1 MRLFILF
8 LLLLG
13 AGLPGQAQAQTATVR
28 GTVRDAQNRP
38 VPYASVA
45 LPERQQ
51 GATADA
57 AGTFALSRLAAG
69 PARLVASAVGY
80 EKVEQTITLTEGQTT
95 EVSLSLPGAA
105 ALREVI
111 VTGVSRATELRRS
124 PVPVAALSRRD
135 INLNASGNIIDA
147 AVKGVP
153 GLDAVTTGP
162 NISKPFI
169 RGLGYNRVLTLY
181 DGMRQE
187 GQQWGDEH
195 GLEVDQY
202 DIDRV
207 EVVKGPA
214 SLIYGSD
221 AVAGVVNLLPRR
233 PSGPAGRLQ
242 GEALSEYQT
251 NNNLLGNS
259 LALSYHQNGWQ
270 VAGRGSARLARAYR
284 NAVDGRVFGTA
295 FRELNT
301 TLSAGREGSWGSS
314 RLAATLYE
322 NQQEIP
328 DGSRDSLSRRFT
340 RQIFDGSQDDV
351 KNRPLVGDA
360 DLSTYR
366 INPLSQRIQHYRL
379 LNNNRFRLGSGGGEL
394 HTLLGW
400 QRNVRREFTHPT
412 APAQAALH
420 LQLTTLNYD
429 VRYAAP
435 TWWGIETTLGI
446 NGMRQLNRSGDATD
460 FAIPDYNLFDLGG
473 YGHLKKTFGKL
484 DLSGGLRYDSRWLS
498 WNDFYTGTDP
508 ATGFGR
514 RVSRAAAGGAAP
526 QFAAFGRRYRG
537 VSASA
542 GASYA
547 FSDKL
552 VLRANLARGY
562 RAPNITE
569 VGSNGLDPGAHIVYL
584 GNRTFSP
591 EFSFQQDVG
600 LNAYLPDAELGVA
613 VFNNQLTNYIYQA
626 RLVDAQGEPVVIVP
640 GNLTYQ
646 YQQSRARL
654 YGAEATAQLHPRALP
669 GLTLNASLA
678 YVTGLNQNARLL
690 ERQGEPARYLPLIP
704 PLHTRAELRYTA
716 RRRFGPLAGSYL
728 RAVADTYAAQ
738 NRFYAVDNTETATSG
753 YTLVG
758 LGLGTTLVSGGSKKE
773 RAQLFVQLDNA
784 FNVAYQS
791 HLNRLK
797 YFEYYQASP
806 NGRSGIF
813 NQGRNLSVKVLVPF

>member
-1 MRLFILF
+1 MLKLL

-13 AGLPGQAQAQTATVR
+13 PLSVFAQTATLR
-28 GTVRDAQNRP
+28 GTVQDAQRRP
-38 VPYASVA
+38 VPFASIV

-57 AGTFALSRLAAG
+57 AGAFTLTNLAAG
-69 PARLVASAVGY
+69 PVRVAASAVGF
-80 EKVEQTITLTEGQTT
+80 ERAEQTALLTEGQTT
-95 EVSLSLPGAA
+95 ELTLALPAAA
-105 ALREVI
+105 ALKEVV

-124 PVPVAALSRRD
+124 PVPVAALSKRE
-135 INLNASGNIIDA
+135 INLNASANIIDA

-181 DGMRQE
+181 DGLRQE

-233 PSGPAGRLQ
+233 PGGPAGRLQ

-259 LALSYHQNGWQ
+259 LALSYHQHGWQ
-270 VAGRGSARLARAYR
+270 LGARSSARLAQNYR

-301 TLSAGREGSWGSS
+301 TLLAGREAAWGSAH
-314 RLAATLYE
+314 LAATLYD

-340 RQIFDGSQDDV
+340 RQVLDGAQDDV
-351 KNRPLVGDA
+351 KNRPLVQA
-360 DLSTYR
+360 NDLSTYR

-379 LNNNRFRLGSGGGEL
+379 LSTNRFRLGASGGEL
-394 HTLLGW
+394 SLLLGA
-400 QRNVRREFTHPT
+400 QRNVRREFVHPT

-429 VRYAAP
+429 LRYAAP
-435 TWWGIETTLGI
+435 TWAGVETTVGV

-473 YGHLKKTFGKL
+473 YVHLKKTFGRL

-498 WNDFYTGTDP
+498 WPDFYTGTDP
-508 ATGFGR
+508 APRFWR
-514 RVSRAAAGGAAP
+514 RVSRAAPRGVAP
-526 QFAAFGRRYRG
+526 QLAALGQRYPG
-537 VSASA
+537 GSASA
-542 GASYA
+542 GANYS
-547 FSDKL
+547 FSDRL

-584 GNRTFSP
+584 GNRTFNP
-591 EFSFQQDVG
+591 EFSFQQDLG
-600 LNAYLPDAELGVA
+600 LNAYLPDAELGVS

-640 GNLTYQ
+640 GNITYQ

-678 YVTGLNQNARLL
+678 YVTGLNQNASLL
-690 ERQGEPARYLPLIP
+690 ERQGAQARYLPLIP
-704 PLHTRAELRYTA
+704 PLHTRAELRYTL
-716 RRRFGPLAGSYL
+716 RRQLGPLAGSYV

-738 NRFYAVDNTETATSG
+738 NRFYAVDDTETATPG

-758 LGLGTTLVSGGSKKE
+758 LGFGTTLVSGERKKE

-784 FNVAYQS
+784 FDVAYQS

-806 NGRSGIF
+806 NGRRGIY
-813 NQGRNLSVKVLVPF
+813 NQGRNLSVKVVVPF